1 MIPRGFIILS
11 LSIII
16 VLQSCL
22 QCTTGGQLN
31 IKENYVANVCG
42 LVNGVS
48 IKEIKVD
55 SFKNNIP
62 TKYSTVRS
70 ASLYRHGASP
80 NNNPKKLY
88 YDKDCKETYLWN
100 SEVIIDTIKTPIN
113 FKNENWYLFYSMD
126 THTEIFMFIDK
137 SGKRS
142 FHEVSEKSELTNF

>member
-70 ASLYRHGASP
+70 AS
-80 NNNPKKLY
+80 
-88 YDKDCKETYLWN
+88 
-100 SEVIIDTIKTPIN
+100 
-113 FKNENWYLFYSMD
+113 
-126 THTEIFMFIDK
+126 
-137 SGKRS
+137 
-142 FHEVSEKSELTNF
+142 